1 MGVAYSDISNP
12 LETNSPSL
20 RLIFQ
25 VLYQSTRMPDFG
37 FTTARGKT
45 LALPPESAF
54 DNAARKHEEED
65 AAAAALAAKAQKE
78 RVPFALREG
87 QNGGD
92 GDGSIGDGFMLS
104 QRPRPSGLLPP
115 QQRTK
120 VSSPSIPT
128 STVAKSENDMPPPP
142 PPPPPTPDQ
151 AAPTRPMS
159 NRPSAL
165 PPHLSS
171 TPRRPLANPF
181 SSTDTPLAS
190 TSTPPPPPPS
200 SSSRGGTFTPLR
212 KVGIRPSTPSI
223 NTPPPSTLGRTGLGG
238 LGVSRHGSKKGFSSP
253 FKKPGGAEG
262 TVPQTPGA
270 STSGSGLAVAVGSV
284 KGKEKEVV
292 GRKAYRKVFELQ
304 RTSSC
309 GFLASSLSMHV
320 LIGR

>member
-1 MGVAYSDISNP
+1 MGVAYSDICNP
-12 LETNSPSL
+12 RETNSPSL
-20 RLIFQ
+20 RLLFQ

-54 DNAARKHEEED
+54 DNAARKHEEEE

-92 GDGSIGDGFMLS
+92 GDGSMGDGFMLS
-104 QRPRPSGLLPP
+104 QRPRSSGLLPL

-120 VSSPSIPT
+120 VPSPSIRT
-128 STVAKSENDMPPPP
+128 STVGKSENDMP
-142 PPPPPTPDQ
+142 
-151 AAPTRPMS
+151 
-159 NRPSAL
+159 
-165 PPHLSS
+165 
-171 TPRRPLANPF
+171 
-181 SSTDTPLAS
+181 
-190 TSTPPPPPPS
+190 PPPPPPS

-212 KVGIRPSTPSI
+212 KVGIRPSTPLI

-253 FKKPGGAEG
+253 FKKLGGEEG
-262 TVPQTPGA
+262 TGPQTPGA

-284 KGKEKEVV
+284 KGKEKEVL
-292 GRKAYRKVFELQ
+292 GRKTYRKVFELQ
-304 RTSSC
+304 RTSFC
-309 GFLASSLSMHV
+309 GFLASLLSMQC
-320 LIGR
+320 